1 MLRCLLP
8 LATIDMRMLQYYY
21 TTTSSPSPSPS
32 LLTHLS
38 DEKEATRTVHPGAL
52 HAADPPFGPI
62 RARTSHNPSGLI
74 RYRKPWLSLFFLTY
88 HNITRVTQL
97 HVMYFFES
105 RTVGLARCAGR
116 CVITYVQRR
125 CQGRTCRL
133 AMLDVSPGKWHSSM
147 LIKDNGNF
155 LHRSTY
161 YDHSSIT

>member
-1 MLRCLLP
+1 MLPICLSAPSALYRFG
-8 LATIDMRMLQYYY
+8 TILHNFH
-21 TTTSSPSPSPS
+21 TSSW
-32 LLTHLS
+32 
-38 DEKEATRTVHPGAL
+38 
-52 HAADPPFGPI
+52 
-62 RARTSHNPSGLI
+62 RTSYNPSGLI
-74 RYRKPWLSLFFLTY
+74 RCCKPWFSLFFLTY

-97 HVMYFFES
+97 HMMYFFES

-147 LIKDNGNF
+147 LLKDNGNF

-161 YDHSSIT
+161 YDHSSITWVTLSTSMRYRRMMNNSANAFQSWYSSL